1 MIEVF
6 KNRESIFETAK
17 QYTFWSKL
25 NPDGSICPI
34 TLDDWYISVSH
45 IVLDE
50 NIPDIIKYYF
60 DVAKNVLLY
69 SWFSYEM
76 MPAAELFSY
85 TLVEK
90 ALRVKYKCEGKHI
103 PTFAALL
110 KNAIKDRLLTNR
122 GFSVP
127 KNSIIE
133 TIKKDKN
140 DEFEEKE
147 CYLRTEEELEASQ
160 EYIGPICE
168 SLPTV
173 RNILAHGNTALHP
186 GGWLTLK
193 VNSEII
199 NMLFRK

>member
-6 KNRESIFETAK
+6 KNRESIFEIAE
-17 QYTFWSKL
+17 QNTFWCKL
-25 NPDGSICPI
+25 NPDGSSCRV
-34 TLDDWYISVSH
+34 TLDDWYASISQ
-45 IVLDE
+45 IVLNE
-50 NIPDIIKYYF
+50 NVPDRIKYYF

-90 ALRVKYKCEGKHI
+90 ALRVKYRCEGKNK
-103 PTFAALL
+103 PSFSTLL
-110 KNAIKDRLLTNR
+110 KNAIKDRLLTDG

-133 TIKKDKN
+133 TIKEKN
-140 DEFEEKE
+140 GDFKEKE
-147 CYLRTEEELEASQ
+147 CYVRNEEELETSQ
-160 EYIGPICE
+160 EYIGPVCE
-168 SLPTV
+168 SLPTL
-173 RNILAHGNTALHP
+173 RNILAHGHTYLHP